1 LPCYAVEHSEND
13 NDADPVSRKCAH

>member
-1 LPCYAVEHSEND
+1 LPCYSVEHSEND